1 MDETLN
7 EILNNAV
14 KVRILRLFTQRQEGY
29 QASGRE
35 IARQIQTTA
44 PSAHAALKVLYD
56 QHILLMDMI
65 GRSHVYALNRKNRVV
80 QDILLPAFSVEK
92 NFKTDMAE
100 FLKRMIRETGIG
112 DNVVSILFY
121 GSRQAGQSQTAS
133 DADIAVVVSREP
145 DTEKILTVFLDQIS
159 PAFFEYFGVSLDPYV
174 KSRKAFRDLLK
185 KRSPPVSTLTASYDV
200 LYGKDVIKEGA

>member
-185 KRSPPVSTLTASYDV
+185 KKSPPVSTLTASYDV